1 MRESVPV
8 EEIQEVEFG
17 YEVQDDT
24 GMQVVTV
31 KYAVLTTT
39 EVVMSMAELSGF
51 IGDLMEVEKQRLE
64 KETDNG

>member
-1 MRESVPV
+1 
-8 EEIQEVEFG
+8 
-17 YEVQDDT
+17 
-24 GMQVVTV
+24 MQVVTV

-51 IGDLMEVEKQRLE
+51 IGDLMEVEKQRLA